1 MNTLSSFELAAD
13 MGADGIE
20 LDVHRSKDGEL
31 VIVHDFTVDNTT
43 DGEGA
48 VSEMTLAE
56 LKSLDAGSWFD
67 VKFKGAQ
74 IPTLDEVFDAVGRK
88 LFINIEIK
96 SLPPLD
102 NGLEELVAN
111 KIADHGLA
119 ERVIVSSFNPIA
131 ISRFRQIAP
140 QVATG
145 YLTSPE
151 SASLVTPEMLDG
163 LTYEALHPY
172 FELVDADYV
181 ATAKKGGYRINTWT
195 VNDPAQAIALCDLG
209 VDGIITDYPD
219 VIRHALDR

>member
-1 MNTLSSFELAAD
+1 MNTLPAFELAAD

-67 VKFKGAQ
+67 VKFMGAQ
-74 IPTLDEVFDAVGRK
+74 IPTLDEVFDAVGHK
-88 LFINIEIK
+88 MFINIEIK

-111 KIADHGLA
+111 KIDDYGLA

-131 ISRFRQIAP
+131 IRRFRQIAP
-140 QVATG
+140 HVATG
-145 YLTSPE
+145 FLTAPE
-151 SASLVTPEMLDG
+151 SVSFVKQEMLDG
-163 LTYEALHPY
+163 LTYDALHPY
-172 FELVDADYV
+172 FELADADYV
-181 ATAKKGGYRINTWT
+181 ASAKKGGYRINTWT
-195 VNDPAQAIALCDLG
+195 VNDPEQAIALCDLG